1 MTEKLILAIDQ
12 GTTGSTALVIDQRL
26 QIRGKATREF
36 RQVFPQPGHVE
47 HEATA
52 IWESVE
58 ASVAAALKAA
68 GVDEAALAAG
78 AVAGIGITNQRE
90 TTCLFDERGQ
100 PLHNFIVWQDRRT
113 ADHCARLKA
122 AGHEAMV
129 REKTGLVLDPYFSGT
144 KMAWLLEHVADARAK
159 AERGEVR
166 FGTIDTWLTYRLTGG
181 AAYVTDATN
190 ASRTLLMDLR
200 TCEWDDVL
208 LGLLGVPRA
217 ALPAIRSSSEV
228 YGTTRGLSFL
238 PDGIPVCGIA
248 GDQQAALFG
257 QACFEKGEAKCT
269 YGTGAFMLLHTGT
282 TPVPSTTGLL
292 TTVASK
298 IGDEVCYAL
307 EGAAF
312 IAGAAVQWLRDGL
325 GVITR
330 ASEIEALARSVDD
343 CGEVTFVPALA
354 GLGAPHWHPHARG
367 LLCGLSRDSHKG
379 HIARAVLEG
388 IALQNVEILDAMKK
402 DAGALTVLK
411 VDGGASENSL
421 LMQMQANL
429 LATTCVRP
437 QTVETTALGA
447 AALAGLA
454 VGVFASR
461 DDVKRVWQQDASFA
475 PSMSAEARAK
485 KLATWQKAVARAAL

>member
-1 MTEKLILAIDQ
+1 MTDTLILAIDQ

-36 RQVFPQPGHVE
+36 RQVFPQPGLVE
-47 HEATA
+47 HEASA

-58 ASVAAALKAA
+58 ASVGAALKAA
-68 GVDEAALAAG
+68 GVDGRAI
-78 AVAGIGITNQRE
+78 AGIGITNQRE
-90 TTCLFDERGQ
+90 TTCLFDESGQ

-113 ADHCARLKA
+113 ADRCAALKA
-122 AGHEAMV
+122 AGHEDAV
-129 REKTGLVLDPYFSGT
+129 RRKTGLVLDPYFSGT
-144 KMAWLLEHVADARAK
+144 KMAWLLEHVDGAAAK
-159 AERGEVR
+159 AASGAARL
-166 FGTIDTWLTYRLTGG
+166 GTIDTWLTYRLTGG
-181 AAYVTDATN
+181 HAFVTDATN

-200 TCEWDDVL
+200 TCAWDDGLLSL
-208 LGLLGVPRA
+208 LGIPTQS
-217 ALPAIRSSSEV
+217 LPSIRSSSEV
-228 YGTTRGLSFL
+228 YGTTKGLTFL
-238 PDGIPVCGIA
+238 PDGLPVCGIA

-282 TPVPSTTGLL
+282 EPVPSTTGLL

-325 GVITR
+325 GLITR

-354 GLGAPHWHPHARG
+354 GLGAPHWQPHARG
-367 LLCGLSRDSHKG
+367 LLCGLSRDTHKG

-411 VDGGASENSL
+411 VDGGAAENAL
-421 LMQMQANL
+421 LMQLQADF

-454 VGVFASR
+454 IGAFASR
-461 DDVKRVWQQDASFA
+461 DDVKRVWRQDASFTPQLSVA
-475 PSMSAEARAK
+475 ARDK
-485 KLATWQKAVARAAL
+485 KLAIWRKAVARAAL